1 MENYTFS
8 DSSRYANISIKVAL
22 PVAKDSVSQVIRDS
36 PLSILLATAFAAIKA
51 HRWRTPSH

>member
-8 DSSRYANISIKVAL
+8 DSSKYANISIKVVL

-36 PLSILLATAFAAIKA
+36 LANIIGNSIRSYQGSQIG
-51 HRWRTPSH
+51 PI